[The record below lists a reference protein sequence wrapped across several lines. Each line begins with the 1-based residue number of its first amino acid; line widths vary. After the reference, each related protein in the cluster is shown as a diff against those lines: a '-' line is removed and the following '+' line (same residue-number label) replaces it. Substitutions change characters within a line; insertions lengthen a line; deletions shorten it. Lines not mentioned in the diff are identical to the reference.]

1 MSKMKNWMMDMEE
14 LVEMSILGGAV
25 NETDVLLYVKT
36 NMSIVDEKFVKEY
49 TTKIIGEF

>member
-1 MSKMKNWMMDMEE
+1 MSKIKNWMMDMEE
-14 LVEMSILGGAV
+14 LVEMSIIGGAV
-25 NETDVLLYVKT
+25 NETDVLSYVKT